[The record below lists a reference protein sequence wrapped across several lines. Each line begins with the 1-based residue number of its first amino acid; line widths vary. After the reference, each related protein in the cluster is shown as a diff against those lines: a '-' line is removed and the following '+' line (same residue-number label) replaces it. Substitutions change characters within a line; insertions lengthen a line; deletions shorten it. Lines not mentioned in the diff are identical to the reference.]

1 MKKMKTLFK
10 RQFKDNK
17 KEKCYNEVEPDCK
30 WVLDGQGWATEK
42 IDGTCCLISDGKIYR
57 RYDYKKGKKLPKGA
71 IPCQDAPDPITGHF
85 PHWVLCTEDD
95 TNSKYYLEAYKRQK
109 HNKLKDGT
117 YELIGK
123 HINANPYNLDTDI
136 LEKHGERIL
145 KDVPRDYEGIKKY
158 LKEHYIEGIV
168 FYRGDGEMCKIKR
181 SDFGFEWNQKRK
193 KEKDIEELIDVLDED
208 GNKTGRIETRSK
220 VHEIGLW
227 HRIVA
232 IALIDSKGQ
241 LLMQKRT
248 MTKKSNPGKWDLSVA
263 GHVSAGESSIEAVL
277 KEVREEIGL
286 HLNEKDLK
294 YILTT
299 KKVSTK
305 DNIINKHI
313 IDCYIAI
320 YPEIDINK
328 LKLQESEVEQVK
340 LCNLQEVKEMVN
352 SKVVI
357 ERDVFYKEIYKYL
370 K

>member
-1 MKKMKTLFK
+1 M
-10 RQFKDNK
+10 
-17 KEKCYNEVEPDCK
+17 
-30 WVLDGQGWATEK
+30 
-42 IDGTCCLISDGKIYR
+42 
-57 RYDYKKGKKLPKGA
+57 
-71 IPCQDAPDPITGHF
+71 
-85 PHWVLCTEDD
+85 
-95 TNSKYYLEAYKRQK
+95 
-109 HNKLKDGT
+109 
-117 YELIGK
+117 
-123 HINANPYNLDTDI
+123 
-136 LEKHGERIL
+136 
-145 KDVPRDYEGIKKY
+145 
-158 LKEHYIEGIV
+158 
-168 FYRGDGEMCKIKR
+168 
-181 SDFGFEWNQKRK
+181 
-193 KEKDIEELIDVLDED
+193 EELIDVLDED

-263 GHVSAGESSIEAVL
+263 GESSIEAVL
-277 KEVREEIGL
+277 KEVREEVGL
-286 HLNEKDLK
+286 ILEEKDLR
-294 YILTT
+294 YILTA